1 VFTLAQLEQAIRDS
15 WAADTAD
22 SDNEWSPEN
31 PSCGQ
36 CDITSLVVHD
46 LLGGDLLGA
55 DVYVDDERVEA
66 HMWNRLPTGIEVDLT
81 ASSSDAE
88 KSSQSPSF
96 DREPRQSPTR
106 PIPGTTG
113 TRSTS
118 SCRNASARVWGCRTS
133 PDASVEGSSAEPG
146 GPMKRSVD
154 CTTAAGLVPLR
165 IERG

>member
-1 VFTLAQLEQAIRDS
+1 MRRCGSFVTKTYRTCLTPLCAPAAISSPSVFTLAQLEQAIRDS

-81 ASSSDAE
+81 
-88 KSSQSPSF
+88 
-96 DREPRQSPTR
+96 REQFRR
-106 PIPGTTG
+106 GEVI
-113 TRSTS
+113 
-118 SCRNASARVWGCRTS
+118 
-133 PDASVEGSSAEPG
+133 AEPVVR
-146 GPMKRSVD
+146 PRTPAIADPSHPRYHRYEKYLVLSQRVR
-154 CTTAAGLVPLR
+154 TRLGLPDVA
-165 IERG
+165 